1 VNKGMNLSLSI
12 KQIRHKYKYSKK
24 KKLNRSVLG
33 TLPLFFVLTLSGAF
47 MILPIIFTVNN
58 AFKPL
63 DEFFI
68 FPPKLFVKNPTTAN
82 FTDLILLMRD
92 SWVPFT
98 RYFFNTIFI
107 TVCGIIGHVLL
118 ASAAAYPLSKH
129 KFKGAKVLFTI
140 VILALMFTPQVTA
153 IPNYIIMSKL
163 GMIDTHFALILPA
176 FALPLGLYL
185 MKQFMEGIPDSIL
198 ESAKID
204 GASEYTIYWKIVMPN
219 VKPAWFTLI
228 ILQFI
233 MLWGHDGWGFIY
245 SEELKP
251 LPFAL
256 GQIGEGGFARQGVQ
270 AAVLFLLMIVPVTL
284 FIIVQSKIIETMAN
298 SGIKE

>member
-1 VNKGMNLSLSI
+1 MNLALRL
-12 KQIRHKYKYSKK
+12 KNIRKKYKYRKQKK
-24 KKLNRSVLG
+24 VNRSLVG
-33 TLPLFFVLTLSGAF
+33 SIPLFILLTISGGF
-47 MILPIIFTVNN
+47 MLLPIIFTVNN

-68 FPPKLFVKNPTTAN
+68 FPPKMFVRNPTTAN
-82 FTDLILLMRD
+82 FTDLILLMND

-98 RYFFNTIFI
+98 RYFFNTAFI
-107 TVCGIIGHVLL
+107 TVCGIIGHVILS
-118 ASAAAYPLSKH
+118 SAAAYPLSKH
-129 KFKGAKVLFTI
+129 EFRGKSVFFGI
-140 VILALMFTPQVTA
+140 VVLALMFTPQVTA
-153 IPNYIIMSKL
+153 IPNYMIMSKL
-163 GMIDTHFALILPA
+163 GWIDTYWALIIPA

-185 MKQFMEGIPDSIL
+185 MKQFMEQLPDAII
-198 ESAKID
+198 EAAKID
-204 GASEYTIYWKIVMPN
+204 GASEYRIYWSIIMPN
-219 VKPAWFTLI
+219 VKPAWYTLV

-233 MLWGHDGWGFIY
+233 LLWGHDGWGFIY

-284 FIIVQSKIIETMAN
+284 FVFVQSKMIETMAS
-298 SGIKE
+298 SGLK

>member
-1 VNKGMNLSLSI
+1 MNLALTLR
-12 KQIRHKYKYSKK
+12 KMRNRYKYRKQA
-24 KKLNRSVLG
+24 KLNRSILG
-33 TLPLFFVLTLSGAF
+33 TIPLFLLLSISGAF
-47 MILPIIFTVNN
+47 MLLPIIFTVSN

-68 FPPKLFVKNPTTAN
+68 FPPRLLVRNPTISN
-82 FTDLILLMRD
+82 FTDLVVLMSD

-98 RYFFNTIFI
+98 RYFFNTAFI
-107 TVCGIIGHVLL
+107 TVVGIIGHVIF

-129 KFKGAKVLFTI
+129 KFKGKNVLFNI

-153 IPNYIIMSKL
+153 IPNYIIMSQL
-163 GMIDTHFALILPA
+163 GWIDTYWALIIPA

-185 MKQFMEGIPDSIL
+185 MKQFMEQIPDAIL
-198 ESAKID
+198 ESAKVD
-204 GASEYTIYWKIVMPN
+204 GATEYRIYWSIVMPN

-233 MLWGHDGWGFIY
+233 LLWGHDGWGFIY

-256 GQIGEGGFARQGVQ
+256 GQIGEAGFARQGVQ
-270 AAVLFLLMIVPVTL
+270 AAVLFLLLCVPVTL
-284 FIIVQSKIIETMAN
+284 FVFVQSKIIETMAS
-298 SGIKE
+298 SGLK

>member
-1 VNKGMNLSLSI
+1 MNNRMNLALRL
-12 KQIRHKYKYSKK
+12 KNIRKKYKYRKQKK
-24 KKLNRSVLG
+24 VNRSLVG
-33 TLPLFFVLTLSGAF
+33 SIPLFILLTISGGF
-47 MILPIIFTVNN
+47 MLLPIIFTVNN

-68 FPPKLFVKNPTTAN
+68 FPPKMFVRNPTTAN
-82 FTDLILLMRD
+82 FTDLILLMND

-98 RYFFNTIFI
+98 RYFFNTAFI
-107 TVCGIIGHVLL
+107 TVCGIIGHVILS
-118 ASAAAYPLSKH
+118 SAAAYPLSKH
-129 KFKGAKVLFTI
+129 EFRGKSVFFGI
-140 VILALMFTPQVTA
+140 VVLALMFTPQVTA
-153 IPNYIIMSKL
+153 IPNYMIMSKL
-163 GMIDTHFALILPA
+163 GWIDTYWALIIPA

-185 MKQFMEGIPDSIL
+185 MKQFMEQLPDAII
-198 ESAKID
+198 EAAKID
-204 GASEYTIYWKIVMPN
+204 GASEYRIYWSIIMPN
-219 VKPAWFTLI
+219 VKPAWYTLV

-233 MLWGHDGWGFIY
+233 LLWGHDGWGFIY

-284 FIIVQSKIIETMAN
+284 FVFVQSKMIETMAS
-298 SGIKE
+298 SGLK

>member
-1 VNKGMNLSLSI
+1 MNLALTL
-12 KQIRHKYKYSKK
+12 KRIRNKYKYRKQA
-24 KKLNRSVLG
+24 KLNRSIVG
-33 TLPLFFVLTLSGAF
+33 SIPLLILLTLSGAF
-47 MILPIIFTVNN
+47 MLLPIIFTINN

-68 FPPKLFVKNPTTAN
+68 FPPKLFVRNPTTAN
-82 FTDLILLMRD
+82 FTDLVLLMSD

-98 RYFFNTIFI
+98 RYFFNTMFI

-118 ASAAAYPLSKH
+118 SSAAAYPLSKH
-129 KFKGAKVLFTI
+129 QFRGKAVLFNI

-153 IPNYIIMSKL
+153 IPNYIVMSKL
-163 GMIDTHFALILPA
+163 GWIDTYWALIIPA

-185 MKQFMEGIPDSIL
+185 MKQFMEQLPDAII

-204 GASEYTIYWKIVMPN
+204 GASEYRIYWSIIMPN
-219 VKPAWFTLI
+219 VKPAWYTLV

-233 MLWGHDGWGFIY
+233 LLWGHDGWGFIY

-270 AAVLFLLMIVPVTL
+270 AAVLFLLMCVPVTL
-284 FIIVQSKIIETMAN
+284 FIFVQSKIIETMAS
-298 SGIKE
+298 SGLK